1 MAATPFQLTQS
12 LTNALG
18 AAALDLGAG
27 QVQFAEQDFATDLRV
42 GLVEAQTRLGN
53 DLNNIGATLARLTG
67 VSNATAHLV
76 GAANQVTESASSTSL
91 EEGKAASTSVAQ
103 SHVRVVGA
111 RSVGSKEAPSAPVA
125 ESVSAKP
132 QHTTAH
138 NPKVVGTTVTDFS
151 TASQQ
156 APSRAPKTAKEPT
169 RQGESPVANANP
181 ATPSP
186 AQVSAHA
193 NGANT
198 PKHSA
203 PGARH
208 AKGPKHRKH

>member
-1 MAATPFQLTQS
+1 MVASQRRITQTASHWGVYRVETDRNTDEILSTTGAPFDPHPSPLQ
-12 LTNALG
+12 
-18 AAALDLGAG
+18 AG
-27 QVQFAEQDFATDLRV
+27 
-42 GLVEAQTRLGN
+42 
-53 DLNNIGATLARLTG
+53 
-67 VSNATAHLV
+67 
-76 GAANQVTESASSTSL
+76 
-91 EEGKAASTSVAQ
+91 
-103 SHVRVVGA
+103 VRVVGA

-208 AKGPKHRKH
+208 AKGPKHREH